1 MRVASEYF
9 SEAQRKAVCKAV
21 AEAEAKTSAEI
32 VPVVAT
38 ASGRYDRAEDIVGVW
53 CGTLLMLLVWWLYP
67 WRQAELG
74 SSGQWGGVPAGME
87 ALALAAAVVIGF
99 LIGAIV
105 GTRIAWLRRLFVPK
119 SQISDE
125 VESAASVAFFDT
137 RIHHTDA
144 ATGILFYVSLF
155 EHRAVVRADRA
166 VEAKLGA
173 GALDELCAAL
183 LASLHAGDHPA
194 DALQAVIA
202 DAGERLGKVLPRA
215 GDDINELEDVL
226 VLID

>member
-1 MRVASEYF
+1 MRVASKHF
-9 SEAQRKAVCKAV
+9 SEAQRQAVSKAVTD
-21 AEAEAKTSAEI
+21 AETMTSAEI

-67 WRQAELG
+67 WRSAEPG
-74 SSGQWGGVPAGME
+74 GTGGWGGVPAGME

-99 LIGAIV
+99 LIGAILAD
-105 GTRIAWLRRLFVPK
+105 RIAWLRRLFVPQ
-119 SQISDE
+119 SQIAAE
-125 VESAASVAFFDT
+125 VDSAAAAAFFDA
-137 RIHHTDA
+137 RIHHTEGS
-144 ATGILFYVSLF
+144 TGILFYVSLF

-166 VEAKLGA
+166 VEEKLGR

-183 LASLHAGDHPA
+183 IASLHRGDHPA
-194 DALQAVIA
+194 DALQSVIV

-215 GDDINELEDVL
+215 DDDANELEDAL
-226 VLID
+226 VLLD